1 MNLNEQL
8 RKKVAARGQKEVEA
22 FGAQY
27 RENSRDF
34 NASEY
39 EKAEERVRKLY
50 KKCSSKDLK
59 HP

>member
-1 MNLNEQL
+1 MNLNELL
-8 RKKVAARGQKEVEA
+8 RKKIAASGQKEAEA

-27 RENSRDF
+27 RENARDF

-50 KKCSSKDLK
+50 KKNSSKDLK
-59 HP
+59 HR